1 LWRYKVRVGIIAF
14 QTLPFGQKQYK
25 RDKLV
30 DCLLDAQLGILVVIL
45 ILNVLCLWL
54 ILLSE
59 QLFDLGTSLASFEII
74 HHRSLFQGE
83 ALGFSIEKQSQAD
96 VESERDQKDSIVSP
110 LDFLIRSV
118 ENLLEPGEQH
128 TSRAIGVTN

>member
-1 LWRYKVRVGIIAF
+1 MQVGIIAF
-14 QTLPFGQKQYK
+14 QTLPFGQELYK

-83 ALGFSIEKQSQAD
+83 ALGFSIKEQSQAD